1 MTDSAIPEV
10 APAEI
15 LDDYR
20 QYLLLERHFSANTAQ
35 SYERDLRHLIEFAEG
50 HRGGT
55 PLLELRYE
63 DLETFLAYLADLGL
77 GQNSMARVVSGIK
90 TFYRF
95 LELEELLPENP
106 THLLETPAHGD
117 HLPEV
122 LSVAEVDA
130 ILDAIDLGSGRGVR
144 DRALLELL
152 YSCGLRVS
160 EACRLTFAQL
170 FLDEGY
176 VRVTG
181 KGSKER
187 LVPMSPESVERIE
200 DYLPFRAEIVPK
212 PGHAD
217 FLFLSRERSAITRQM
232 VFALLKKLVREAGID
247 KKISPHTFRH
257 SFATHLL
264 EGGANLQ
271 AIRDMLGH
279 ADIGTTEIYTH
290 IDRSRLRDEILAH
303 HPRNK

>member
-1 MTDSAIPEV
+1 MSPSLPSASAPE
-10 APAEI
+10 EI
-15 LDDYR
+15 LEDYR
-20 QYLLLERHFSANTAQ
+20 QYLLLERNLSSNTLE
-35 SYERDLRHLIEFAEG
+35 SYDRDLRHLLEYAEG
-50 HRGGT
+50 LRGGVSV
-55 PLLELRYE
+55 LELGYE
-63 DLETFLAYLADLGL
+63 DLELFLAYLADLGL

-95 LELEELLPENP
+95 LEIEEIVPDNP
-106 THLLETPAHGD
+106 TLLLETPAHGK

-122 LSVAEVDA
+122 LTVEEVDA
-130 ILDAIDLGSGRGVR
+130 ILDAIDTSTERGVR

-160 EACRLTFAQL
+160 EACGITFSQVYL
-170 FLDEGY
+170 EEGF
-176 VRVTG
+176 VRVVG

-187 LVPMSPESVERIE
+187 LVPMSPEAAERIE
-200 DYLPFRAEIVPK
+200 DYLPIRHKIVPK
-212 PGHAD
+212 PGQGD
-217 FLFLSRERSAITRQM
+217 YLFLSRERSAITRQM
-232 VFALLKKLVREAGID
+232 VFTLLKKLTREAGID

-264 EGGANLQ
+264 EGGANLL

-279 ADIGTTEIYTH
+279 ANISTTEIYTH